1 MTTTEKRFDRGIG
14 LALLAALLF
23 GLSAPIAKGLLEAT
37 SPQLLAGLLYLG
49 SGGGLFLVF
58 LARRRRTRAEAP
70 LTRRDVPW
78 LAGAIGTGGV
88 IAPVLLMIG
97 LQHTEASTA
106 SLLLNLEGV
115 FTAMLAWFAFRENVD
130 RRVALGMAAIVAG
143 SVVLSWQGN
152 VTTRGIIG
160 PLAIAGACLAWG
172 VDNNLTQKVSAGDP
186 VEIAMLKGVIAG
198 TVNLAIALALGSPR
212 PPGRAAAGA
221 LVLGFLSY
229 GLSLVLFVLALRRLG
244 TARTGAYFSTAP
256 FVGAIASLILFR
268 DPVTPSLAIAGVFMA
283 AGVWLHATERHEHA
297 HVHEPFEH
305 EHLHVHDAHHEHGH
319 GANDP
324 PGEPHSHVHRH
335 ERLAHA
341 HAHYPDI
348 HHRHTHE

>member
-1 MTTTEKRFDRGIG
+1 M
-14 LALLAALLF
+14 
-23 GLSAPIAKGLLEAT
+23 
-37 SPQLLAGLLYLG
+37 
-49 SGGGLFLVF
+49 
-58 LARRRRTRAEAP
+58 
-70 LTRRDVPW
+70 
-78 LAGAIGTGGV
+78 
-88 IAPVLLMIG
+88 LLMIG
-97 LQHTEASTA
+97 LQHTTASTA

-115 FTAMLAWFAFRENVD
+115 FTALLAWFAFHENVD

-152 VTTRGIIG
+152 VTTRGMIG
-160 PLAIAGACLAWG
+160 PLAIAGASLAWG
-172 VDNNLTQKVSAGDP
+172 IDNNLTQKVSAGDP
-186 VEIAMLKGVIAG
+186 VQIAMLKGVIAG
-198 TVNLAIALALGSPR
+198 TVNLAIALALGSPLPR
-212 PPGRAAAGA
+212 REAVAGA

-229 GLSLVLFVLALRRLG
+229 GLSLALFVLALRRLG

-256 FVGAIASLILFR
+256 FVGATASLILFR
-268 DPVTPSLAIAGVFMA
+268 DPVTPSLAIAGICMA

-305 EHLHVHDAHHEHGH
+305 EHLHVHDAHHQHGH
-319 GANDP
+319 SGDDP
-324 PGEPHSHVHRH
+324 PGEPHSHTHRH